1 MLYDPRRSN
10 IAKIEREAGIKFEH
24 VSAPQPDEIA
34 KAMGGDAA
42 EMITEV
48 SDRYA
53 CDIVCSLSYCVLTLS
68 SAANTRHVC
77 SVIPAFKSAA
87 EELLN
92 NSGLSA
98 VELLAKALAKAVV
111 STSPFNLLSF

>member
-1 MLYDPRRSN
+1 
-10 IAKIEREAGIKFEH
+10 
-24 VSAPQPDEIA
+24 
-34 KAMGGDAA
+34 
-42 EMITEV
+42 
-48 SDRYA
+48 
-53 CDIVCSLSYCVLTLS
+53 
-68 SAANTRHVC
+68 
-77 SVIPAFKSAA
+77 VIPAFKSAA